1 MQIIGYLCFI
11 LWDTVLY
18 YKQSGIV
25 IISLRLIK
33 MRKSRV
39 KGDKNSD
46 KMSQN
51 TLKHIKGL

>member
-1 MQIIGYLCFI
+1 M
-11 LWDTVLY
+11 V
-18 YKQSGIV
+18 
-25 IISLRLIK
+25 ISLRLIK

-51 TLKHIKGL
+51 TLKHIKGLQNHPVKP